1 MFLLW
6 PLLRQMPRESVVQL
20 PCNIF
25 RVCVLDT
32 HSLRFVAW
40 RSGVLSHSVKNGKI
54 PVSCDQEKTPLFL
67 SRLSLQ
73 CLQDILL
80 DFLSS
85 NSICSALYSSFH
97 VFFFNLDIL
106 SWESLSQDTFSY
118 LFSFFGCSCKVRGA
132 AELVIYPKSPLCQVC
147 LSSLPVFVCLFFF
160 SLQLSFCVYLFL
172 HPLCPLCVLSS
183 CLVSPMSM
191 ALRRCLLKLETHD
204 LFMTMIP
211 RLIILNVYAHER
223 WSWCCK
229 KTIYIQWFFLWT
241 LYCLSLLCNSYRVQF
256 EDSFFTGF
264 VGGKSWKSHAW
275 SEGQKPSVPFKSALF
290 LTDVTSS

>member
-172 HPLCPLCVLSS
+172 HPLCPLCVSVFVFGLSHVYGFKKAMS
-183 CLVSPMSM
+183 PKTWDSRFVHDNDSTTHYTECLRSW
-191 ALRRCLLKLETHD
+191 
-204 LFMTMIP
+204 TMIVM
-211 RLIILNVYAHER
+211 LQENNLHTMILLVD
-223 WSWCCK
+223 
-229 KTIYIQWFFLWT
+229 
-241 LYCLSLLCNSYRVQF
+241 SLL
-256 EDSFFTGF
+256 
-264 VGGKSWKSHAW
+264 
-275 SEGQKPSVPFKSALF
+275 PVPL
-290 LTDVTSS
+290 V